1 MGDTPVLIEGALIA
15 FDPLIL
21 KGDQGDPGVLV
32 LNLNDVVPP
41 GTPAGT
47 IIFRLSS

>member
-1 MGDTPVLIEGALIA
+1 MSTPVVIEGALVS

-21 KGDQGDPGVLV
+21 KGETGNPGVLV
-32 LNLNDVVPP
+32 LNLGDPIPP

-47 IIFRLSS
+47 IIFRRTS